1 MTNEQAPSA
10 ELPAAAVEALR
21 QGNKIEAIKLVRVE
35 HDIGLKESK
44 DSVEAYLRAQ
54 PALLQQLNVSQT
66 QGREGV
72 LRWLVVVALLLA
84 VGAYLYFNK

>member
-1 MTNEQAPSA
+1 MTNERAPSA

-44 DSVEAYLRAQ
+44 DAVEAYLRAQ

-66 QGREGV
+66 QGREGF
-72 LRWLVVVALLLA
+72 LRWLVIVALLLA
-84 VGAYLYFNK
+84 AGAYLYFNK